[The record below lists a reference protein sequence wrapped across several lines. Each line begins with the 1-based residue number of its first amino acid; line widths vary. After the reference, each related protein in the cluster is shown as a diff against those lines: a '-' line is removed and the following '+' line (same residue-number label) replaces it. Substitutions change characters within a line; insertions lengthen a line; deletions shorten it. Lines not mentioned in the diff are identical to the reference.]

1 MTEEEVEIVAQEMAK
16 IGGVGWYPGRTDG
29 AVLRVV
35 NQRYRDRARVAIA
48 ALERLRAGRDTTEET
63 SPLQEGTPSADAG
76 LQVGTIVV
84 FRPPG
89 DRRAV
94 TCRIEKLEEGRAY
107 LVPCPKP
114 DIGWTSLDNLQPLSI
129 HVSLK

>member
-16 IGGVGWYPGRTDG
+16 IGGTTWYPGRTSG

-35 NQRYRDRARVAIA
+35 NERYRDRARVAIA
-48 ALERLRAGRDTTEET
+48 TLERLRAGKEALSDTLA
-63 SPLQEGTPSADAG
+63 PQESTPTVDPS
-76 LQVGTIVV
+76 LKVGSIVV
-84 FRPPG
+84 YRPSG

-94 TCRIEKLEEGRAY
+94 TCQIEKLEEGRAY

-114 DIGWTSLDNLQPLSI
+114 DIGWTSLENLQPLP
-129 HVSLK
+129 VRVTLR

>member
-1 MTEEEVEIVAQEMAK
+1 MTEEEVEFVAQEMAK
-16 IGGVGWYPGRTDG
+16 IGGATWYPGRTSG

-35 NQRYRDRARVAIA
+35 NERYRDRARVAIA
-48 ALERLRAGRDTTEET
+48 ALERLRAGKAISTEILP
-63 SPLQEGTPSADAG
+63 SQENIPSADPS

-89 DRRAV
+89 DRRAI

-114 DIGWTSLDNLQPLSI
+114 DIGWTSLDNLQPLSV

>member
-16 IGGVGWYPGRTDG
+16 IGGTTWYPGRTNG

-35 NQRYRDRARVAIA
+35 NERYRDRARVAIA
-48 ALERLRAGRDTTEET
+48 ALERLRAGKDTSNDT
-63 SPLQEGTPSADAG
+63 PALQESTPSVDAS

-84 FRPPG
+84 FRPAG

-94 TCRIEKLEEGRAY
+94 TCRIERLEEGRAY

-114 DIGWTSLDNLQPLSI
+114 DIGWTSLENLQPLPV

>member
-16 IGGVGWYPGRTDG
+16 VGGTTWYPGRTNG

-35 NQRYRDRARVAIA
+35 NERYKDRARVAIA
-48 ALERLRAGRDTTEET
+48 TLERLRAGKEALNDT
-63 SPLQEGTPSADAG
+63 SAPQESTPSADLS

-84 FRPPG
+84 FRPSG
-89 DRRAV
+89 ERRAV
-94 TCRIEKLEEGRAY
+94 TCRIEKIEEGRAY

-114 DIGWTSLDNLQPLSI
+114 DIGWTSLENLQPLSI

>member
-16 IGGVGWYPGRTDG
+16 IGGTTWYPGRTSG

-35 NQRYRDRARVAIA
+35 NERYKDRARVAIA
-48 ALERLRAGRDTTEET
+48 TLERLRAGKEALNDASPPQGST
-63 SPLQEGTPSADAG
+63 SSADPS

-84 FRPPG
+84 FRPSG
-89 DRRAV
+89 ERRAV

-107 LVPCPKP
+107 LVPCPRP
-114 DIGWTSLDNLQPLSI
+114 DIGWTSLENLQPLSI
-129 HVSLK
+129 HVSLR

>member
-16 IGGVGWYPGRTDG
+16 IGGTTWYPGRTSG

-35 NQRYRDRARVAIA
+35 NERYRDRARVAIA
-48 ALERLRAGRDTTEET
+48 TLERLRAGKQALNDT
-63 SPLQEGTPSADAG
+63 SPSQESTSSAD
-76 LQVGTIVV
+76 LSLKVGTIVV
-84 FRPPG
+84 FRPSG
-89 DRRAV
+89 ERRAV

-114 DIGWTSLDNLQPLSI
+114 DIGWTSLEDLQPLSI
-129 HVSLK
+129 HVSLR

>member
-1 MTEEEVEIVAQEMAK
+1 MTEDEVEVVAQEMAK
-16 IGGVGWYPGRTDG
+16 IGGTTWYPGRTNG

-35 NQRYRDRARVAIA
+35 NERYKDRARVAIA
-48 ALERLRAGRDTTEET
+48 ALDRLREGRDALNDTA
-63 SPLQEGTPSADAG
+63 PLQASAPSVDPS

-89 DRRAV
+89 ERRAV
-94 TCRIEKLEEGRAY
+94 TCRVERLEEGRAY

>member
-1 MTEEEVEIVAQEMAK
+1 MTEEEVEVVAQEMAK
-16 IGGVGWYPGRTDG
+16 IGGTTWYPGRTSG

-35 NQRYRDRARVAIA
+35 NERYRDRARVAIA
-48 ALERLRAGRDTTEET
+48 ALERLRAGKAISTEASPSQESTRTTD
-63 SPLQEGTPSADAG
+63 PI
-76 LQVGTIVV
+76 LQVGTLVV

-89 DRRAV
+89 ERRAV
-94 TCRIEKLEEGRAY
+94 TCRIEKLEEGHAY

-129 HVSLK
+129 HVSLR

>member
-16 IGGVGWYPGRTDG
+16 IGGVAWYPGRTNG

-35 NQRYRDRARVAIA
+35 NDRYKDRARVAIA
-48 ALERLRAGRDTTEET
+48 TLERLRAGKEASNET
-63 SPLQEGTPSADAG
+63 SAPQQSKPSADPS

-89 DRRAV
+89 ERRAI
-94 TCRIEKLEEGRAY
+94 TCRIERLEEGRAY

-114 DIGWTSLDNLQPLSI
+114 DIGWTSLDNLEPLSI
-129 HVSLK
+129 HVTLK

>member
-16 IGGVGWYPGRTDG
+16 IGGTTWYPGRTSG

-35 NQRYRDRARVAIA
+35 NERYRDRARVAIA
-48 ALERLRAGRDTTEET
+48 ALERLRAGKEALNDT
-63 SPLQEGTPSADAG
+63 SAPQESTPSADPS
-76 LQVGTIVV
+76 LQVGSIVV

-89 DRRAV
+89 ERRAA
-94 TCRIEKLEEGRAY
+94 TCRVEKIEEGRAY

>member
-16 IGGVGWYPGRTDG
+16 VGGTTWYPGRTNG

-35 NQRYRDRARVAIA
+35 NERYKDRARVAIA
-48 ALERLRAGRDTTEET
+48 TLERLRAGKEALTDTLA
-63 SPLQEGTPSADAG
+63 PQESTPSPDPS

-89 DRRAV
+89 ERRAV
-94 TCRIEKLEEGRAY
+94 TCRIERLEEGRAY

-114 DIGWTSLDNLQPLSI
+114 DIGWTSLENLQPLSV